1 MRVIMR
7 VFFCNYFLMNGIYS
21 TDKTFEFDKLILAK
35 PYQIPGGSFFIR
47 FAIDN
52 KPLYIQPP
60 TCISKQGIA
69 KAGKKYYVDLMFT
82 NEHSEFIEWMECLET
97 YCHEKLYE
105 HKNEWFESGMEMHD
119 IENYFTSP
127 LKIFKSGK
135 FYIARVNIATH
146 LGKPSLKI
154 YNDDEKIIN
163 IEDVK
168 ENTNVMTIL
177 EIKGIKCSSTSFQ
190 IDVELKQMMT
200 LKKDNLFDN
209 CIFKSNHSSNPPM
222 DNSSK
227 SLVVETKQPDI
238 HINNDNTNTSSH
250 QRIEE
255 EKNDIEEEKN
265 DTEEEKNDTE
275 EEKNDT
281 EEEKND
287 TEEETRKLFIDT
299 TNDLEQTSGGIDT
312 DEMKIDGENGEGLQ
326 EIDLTLDKIPES
338 QSFSIKD
345 KNNVYYEM
353 YKEAKRK
360 AKVAKNLAISSLLE
374 AKRIKNVYMIEDSS
388 DTDDSIHSDY
398 ENLDEDIGNE

>member
-1 MRVIMR
+1 
-7 VFFCNYFLMNGIYS
+7 MNGIYS
-21 TDKTFEFDKLILAK
+21 TNKTFEFDKLILAK
-35 PYQIPGGSFFIR
+35 PYQIPGGTFFIR
-47 FAIDN
+47 LAIDN

-60 TCISKQGIA
+60 ACISKQGIM
-69 KAGKKYYVDLMFT
+69 KAGKKFYVDLMFT

-255 EKNDIEEEKN
+255 EKNDIEEE
-265 DTEEEKNDTE
+265 
-275 EEKNDT
+275 
-281 EEEKND
+281 
-287 TEEETRKLFIDT
+287 TRKLFIDT

-398 ENLDEDIGNE
+398 ENLDEDIENE